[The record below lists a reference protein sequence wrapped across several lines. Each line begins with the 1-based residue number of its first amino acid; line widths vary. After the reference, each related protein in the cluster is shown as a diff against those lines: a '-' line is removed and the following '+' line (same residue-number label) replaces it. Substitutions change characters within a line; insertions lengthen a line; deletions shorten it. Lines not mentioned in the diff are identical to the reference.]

1 MPKSAA
7 ATIVRRTASAP
18 LRCPATRGRPRA
30 LAQRPL
36 PSMMIATW
44 VGASLPLPVTA
55 RDFGTSDMKDVFFL
69 GRQGLVDLLHHLVRE
84 LLDLGAPLAMFVFV
98 DLVALLE
105 LLQRLHAV
113 ATDVAD

>member
-1 MPKSAA
+1 
-7 ATIVRRTASAP
+7 
-18 LRCPATRGRPRA
+18 
-30 LAQRPL
+30 
-36 PSMMIATW
+36 MMIATW

-105 LLQRLHAV
+105 RLQRLHAV
-113 ATDVAD
+113 ATDVADGDAPVLGDFVGKLHQLLRTLLVKRR